1 MFTVERSAT
10 LPLMALKNI
19 AEIVWK
25 RHQSHW
31 NWIIMTGSVFV
42 LLMALWTKSFFL
54 TLAFIVGVAASM
66 FELQEPDPPF
76 VIVDKLLEYER
87 NWLESPWGWK
97 KGLQAFGMFASVVY
111 IFVCCWIESLMG
123 LLLLIGIYANI
134 ACVYGNKRMGID
146 DL

>member
-1 MFTVERSAT
+1 
-10 LPLMALKNI
+10 
-19 AEIVWK
+19 
-25 RHQSHW
+25 
-31 NWIIMTGSVFV
+31 MTGSVFV